1 MRTTSTSVA
10 QHHTSPRSRR
20 DGHAKPARKV
30 PPKRRPTPLPDPQCA
45 IKPAKQRRSSR
56 FPNGGA
62 LATLVIDTGNVAS
75 NADSWLGIAQATVAD
90 GQRVE
95 VKTLG
100 EVDDRQSGLVAGTV
114 YYADGGGQLTSLTG
128 PAARR
133 DGVAVSDSKI
143 ILTQAGASDV

>member
-1 MRTTSTSVA
+1 M
-10 QHHTSPRSRR
+10 
-20 DGHAKPARKV
+20 
-30 PPKRRPTPLPDPQCA
+30 
-45 IKPAKQRRSSR
+45 
-56 FPNGGA
+56 
-62 LATLVIDTGNVAS
+62 IDTGNVAS